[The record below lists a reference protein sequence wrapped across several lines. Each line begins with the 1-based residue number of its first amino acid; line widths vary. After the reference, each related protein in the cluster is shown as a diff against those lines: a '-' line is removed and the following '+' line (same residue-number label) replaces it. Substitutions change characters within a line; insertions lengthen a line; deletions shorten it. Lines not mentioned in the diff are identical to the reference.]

1 MVGIV
6 YKDTLEL
13 LPDESH
19 AFLDGY
25 VSIGQQK
32 EKKNNL
38 AREMR
43 SDLTKLFDT
52 APCCSLFF

>member
-32 EKKNNL
+32 EKNNL
-38 AREMR
+38 ARGVR
-43 SDLTKLFDT
+43 SDLTKLFD
-52 APCCSLFF
+52 AALCCSLFF